1 MSPRD
6 FPTCFVPGRCQAWKS
21 VTLRAAQAAR
31 VQCEAV
37 TSKHCS
43 PVTPGQCCV
52 RWGCAGVQVVS
63 AFVEQLFLFSD
74 EAISTQCNGAMSAAL
89 YLQENSSG
97 L

>member
-1 MSPRD
+1 M
-6 FPTCFVPGRCQAWKS
+6 
-21 VTLRAAQAAR
+21 
-31 VQCEAV
+31 
-37 TSKHCS
+37 
-43 PVTPGQCCV
+43 
-52 RWGCAGVQVVS
+52 S